1 MSQSTETYDDT
12 ILTNLSGS
20 ISPQAAEG
28 ILSLGFSDDQ
38 RKKMQALAEKAR
50 ESELSEEEREE
61 ASSFERISSLLGILQ
76 SRARISMR
84 NAAS

>member
-50 ESELSEEEREE
+50 EGELSEEEREE

-84 NAAS
+84 NATS

>member
-1 MSQSTETYDDT
+1 MSQSLETYDDT

-28 ILSLGFSDDQ
+28 ILSFGFSEEQ
-38 RKKMQALAEKAR
+38 RKKMQALAAKAR
-50 ESELSEEEREE
+50 EGELSEQEREE

-76 SRARISMR
+76 SRARISLR

>member
-50 ESELSEEEREE
+50 EGELSEEEREE

>member
-1 MSQSTETYDDT
+1 MGQSLETYDDT

-28 ILSLGFSDDQ
+28 ILSLGFSDEQ
-38 RKKMQALAEKAR
+38 RKKMHALAEKAR
-50 ESELSEEEREE
+50 EGGLSDEECEE

>member
-1 MSQSTETYDDT
+1 MSQSLETYDDT

-28 ILSLGFSDDQ
+28 ILSIGFSEEQ

-50 ESELSEEEREE
+50 EGELSDQEREE

>member
-1 MSQSTETYDDT
+1 MSQSLETYDDA
-12 ILTNLSGS
+12 IVTNLSGS

-28 ILSLGFSDDQ
+28 ILSLGFSEEQ

-50 ESELSEEEREE
+50 KGELSDQEREE
-61 ASSFERISSLLGILQ
+61 ASSFERVSSLLGILQ